1 MSTKPR
7 SSAGEKVVD
16 VRTTE
21 LTADVSCSDVLRS
34 VVRTG
39 PTRWSPAMNS
49 APAPNVPTSTEKAR
63 SAQSNGWYASVGP
76 GTHGLATGR
85 SSTPATRN
93 PTAFT
98 TRLPQRLT

>member
-1 MSTKPR
+1 MRASPRRGGTARRPRLTTSVYAVMTTMTVMSTKPR

-49 APAPNVPTSTEKAR
+49 APTEM
-63 SAQSNGWYASVGP
+63 
-76 GTHGLATGR
+76 
-85 SSTPATRN
+85 TPAVV
-93 PTAFT
+93 A
-98 TRLPQRLT
+98 